1 MTRISDA
8 FAKLK
13 EKGQAALV
21 PFLTAGD
28 PDIDTT
34 YALVCEM
41 VRRGADMIE
50 LGVPFSDPMADGP
63 VLQRAA
69 ERALENGTSLPQ
81 IFDLVAHLRRT
92 VDIPIVLFGYYN
104 PVWRY
109 GIRRFVEDAKSAE
122 IDGVLCVDLPLEEAG
137 EFKTET
143 DRLDL
148 DLIFLLAPTTPMER
162 VRAVLSEARGFVY
175 YVAVS
180 GVTGARQSMPDDLS
194 RMVSRIRSISSV
206 PVGVGFGISKREH
219 AKQVGSIADAAIVG
233 SAVSIIIEELC
244 GKANLVEEVGEFI
257 GQLKLGLATP
267 TGGVVDAFDRNRRKR
282 EVF

>member
-1 MTRISDA
+1 MTRISEV

-13 EKGQAALV
+13 EKREAALV

-28 PDIDTT
+28 PDIGTT

-69 ERALENGTSLPQ
+69 ERALENGTSLSQ
-81 IFDLVAHLRRT
+81 IFDLVARLRRT
-92 VDIPIVLFGYYN
+92 VGIPIVLFGYYN
-104 PVWRY
+104 PIWRY
-109 GIRRFVEDAKSAE
+109 GIGRFVEDAKDAGV
-122 IDGVLCVDLPLEEAG
+122 DGVLCVDLPPEEAG

-148 DLIFLLAPTTPMER
+148 DLIFLIAPTTPVER
-162 VRAVLSEARGFVY
+162 IATVLSEARGFVY

-180 GVTGARQSMPDDLS
+180 GVTGTRQSMPDDMS

-206 PVGVGFGISKREH
+206 PVGVGFGISRPEH
-219 AKQVGSIADAAIVG
+219 ATQVGRVADAAIVG
-233 SAVSIIIEELC
+233 SAVSIIIENLRGE
-244 GKANLVEEVGEFI
+244 ASLVEEVGEFI
-257 GQLKLGLATP
+257 SQLKLGLS
-267 TGGVVDAFDRNRRKR
+267 R
-282 EVF
+282 

>member
-1 MTRISDA
+1 MTRISEV

-13 EKGQAALV
+13 EKRQAALV

-69 ERALENGTSLPQ
+69 ERALENGTSLSQ

-92 VDIPIVLFGYYN
+92 VAIPIVLFGYYN
-104 PVWRY
+104 PIWRY
-109 GIRRFVEDAKSAE
+109 GIGRFVEDAKDAGV
-122 IDGVLCVDLPLEEAG
+122 DGVLCVDLPPEEAG

-148 DLIFLLAPTTPMER
+148 DLIFLIAPTTPVER
-162 VRAVLSEARGFVY
+162 IATVLSEARGFVY

-180 GVTGARQSMPDDLS
+180 GVTGARQSMPDDMS

-206 PVGVGFGISKREH
+206 PVGVGFGISKPEH
-219 AKQVGSIADAAIVG
+219 ARQVGRIADAVIVG
-233 SAVSIIIEELC
+233 SAVSIIIENLRGE
-244 GKANLVEEVGEFI
+244 ASLVEEVGEFI
-257 GQLKLGLATP
+257 SQLKLGLS
-267 TGGVVDAFDRNRRKR
+267 K
-282 EVF
+282 